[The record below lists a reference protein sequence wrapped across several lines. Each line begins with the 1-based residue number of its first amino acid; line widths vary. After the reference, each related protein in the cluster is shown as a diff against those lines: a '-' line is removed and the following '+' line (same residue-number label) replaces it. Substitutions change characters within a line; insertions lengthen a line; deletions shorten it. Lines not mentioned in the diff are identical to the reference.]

1 MGLRILVSDYSG
13 HPFQV
18 QLSRELARRGH
29 EVIHSYSAGFQTP
42 KGNLA
47 IGDGR
52 RGHDGAQVVGPIKTL
67 ERSINHPEIRRHIF
81 GADD

>member
-1 MGLRILVSDYSG
+1 MILRILVSDYSG

-29 EVIHSYSAGFQTP
+29 QVRHVFSAGFQTP

-47 IGDGR
+47 VQPGDPDGFEIVPLRNRKPFAKGTFLAR
-52 RGHDGAQVVGPIKTL
+52 RQ
-67 ERSINHPEIRRHIF
+67 
-81 GADD
+81 